1 MSTAERTARID
12 RLIRVGTM
20 PDLSTVADVVEAD
33 SVRLGSIGAAQAQA
47 ELTAE
52 VLGLGPLERLLD
64 DVRITDLLVNGDG
77 CVWVDRGDGLET
89 AGESL
94 PDGGAVRRLA
104 VRLAGLAG
112 RRLDESQPWVDGL
125 LPGGVRL
132 HAVLPPVSDGAHV
145 SLRVPRR
152 ARSDLTD
159 LQRSGMYTPEVAAV
173 LAALVARRVSCVI
186 SGGTGTGKTTL
197 LGALLAAVPARD
209 RIVLVEDVRE
219 LAVAHPHVVRLQAR
233 GRNVEGRGEV
243 TLADLVRQ
251 ALRMRPDRLV
261 VGEVRGAEVRDLL
274 AALNTGH
281 EGGFGTLH
289 ANRPEDVPARFEALG
304 ALAGL
309 GREALHAQ
317 LLSSVR
323 AVVHLTR
330 TGGHRQV
337 DSVSVLDGLPGEVR
351 VVKAVSSDDRGPV
364 RGGPG
369 IDRLRELVGPI
380 EAGR

>member
-1 MSTAERTARID
+1 MSVSARAERID
-12 RLIRVGTM
+12 RLIRAGAG
-20 PDLSTVADVVEAD
+20 PDRSAVAELVEAD
-33 SVRLGSIGAAQAQA
+33 AVLLGSTGVAQAQA
-47 ELTAE
+47 ELMAA
-52 VLGLGPLERLLD
+52 VLGLGPIERLLD
-64 DVRITDLLVNGDG
+64 DAGVTDVLVNGDG
-77 CVWVDRGDGLET
+77 QVWLDRGDGVET
-89 AGESL
+89 SGESL
-94 PDGGAVRRLA
+94 RGSEAVRRLA

-132 HAVLPPVSDGAHV
+132 HAVLPPVSVGAHV

-152 ARSDLTD
+152 AGSTLAD
-159 LQRSGMYTPEVAAV
+159 LQRAGMFVPQVAAT
-173 LAALVARRVSCVI
+173 LHALVAHRVSCVI

-197 LGALLAAVPARD
+197 LGALLAAVPSGD

-233 GRNVEGRGEV
+233 ERNVEGRGEV

-289 ANRPEDVPARFEALG
+289 ANRPEDVPARFEALA
-304 ALAGL
+304 ALAGM

-317 LLSSVR
+317 LLS
-323 AVVHLTR
+323 AVQVVIHLSR
-330 TGGHRQV
+330 TKRHRTV
-337 DSVSVLDGLPGEVR
+337 ASVSVLQGLPGDVGIAVALSCTGAGLR
-351 VVKAVSSDDRGPV
+351 V
-364 RGGPG
+364 GPG
-369 IDRLRELVGPI
+369 LARLVELAGPL
-380 EAGR
+380 GGLP

>member
-1 MSTAERTARID
+1 MSVAERTARID
-12 RLIRVGTM
+12 RLIRAGAV
-20 PDLSTVADVVEAD
+20 PNSSAVAEVVEAEAL
-33 SVRLGSIGAAQAQA
+33 RLGSTGVAQAQA

-64 DVRITDLLVNGDG
+64 DARVTDVLVNGDG
-77 CVWVDRGDGLET
+77 RVWLDRGEGLET
-89 AGESL
+89 WSERLQGSE
-94 PDGGAVRRLA
+94 AVRRLA

-132 HAVLPPVSDGAHV
+132 HAVLPPLSDGAHV

-152 ARSDLTD
+152 AGASLAD
-159 LQRSGMYTPEVAAV
+159 LQRAGMFAPQIGTI
-173 LAALVARRVSCVI
+173 LGALVAHRISCVI

-197 LGALLAAVPARD
+197 LGALLAAVPPGD

-243 TLADLVRQ
+243 TLAELVRQ

-289 ANRPEDVPARFEALG
+289 ANRPEDVPARFEALA
-304 ALAGL
+304 ALAGM

-317 LLSSVR
+317 LLSSVQ
-323 AVVHLTR
+323 AVIHLNR
-330 TGGHRQV
+330 SARHRRV
-337 DSVSVLDGLPGEVR
+337 ASVSVLEGAPGEVR
-351 VVKAVSSDDRGPV
+351 AVTAMSCILGAV
-364 RGGPG
+364 RAGPG
-369 IDRLRELVGPI
+369 MPRLEELTGSLG
-380 EAGR
+380 ARS